1 MVTIPDATDHNAQ
14 RRWARIAGAALV
26 LICGVGILSNN
37 LVVAGNAAATAH
49 NIMTHETQFRVG
61 VAGELIMLN
70 SDVLLATALYALLK
84 PVNANLALL
93 GTFWRLGNAF
103 MIAVGVVVS
112 LVALDLLRDTHYLK
126 AFRIEQMQ
134 AEARQFLDIH
144 GTAAEI
150 GLILFGL
157 GAAIHAYL
165 LYKSRYIPRILSG
178 LYFIMAGE
186 IVVCCFLILIFP
198 ALDAGHRPLV
208 HPTRFRCGIC
218 CGLMAPH

>member
-1 MVTIPDATDHNAQ
+1 
-14 RRWARIAGAALV
+14 
-26 LICGVGILSNN
+26 
-37 LVVAGNAAATAH
+37 
-49 NIMTHETQFRVG
+49 
-61 VAGELIMLN
+61 MLN
-70 SDVLLATALYALLK
+70 SDILLATALYALLK

-112 LVALDLLRDTHYLK
+112 LVALDLLRDTHYLT

-186 IVVCCFLILIFP
+186 IVVSCFLILIFP
-198 ALDAGHRPLV
+198 ALDAVIDPWFILPDFV
-208 HPTRFRCGIC
+208 VEFAA
-218 CGLMAPH
+218 GLWLLIRGAKITSPATSDTNTASGLIATGPSA